1 VTLSSTFCAVLVE
14 ITKGIMR
21 IAQIAETVNP
31 FLKLRRAEHQFGVR
45 PSWIVVWK
53 SRVSRRFS
61 SSPEPEPP
69 I

>member
-1 VTLSSTFCAVLVE
+1 LSSTFCAVLVE

-45 PSWIVVWK
+45 PSWIVV
-53 SRVSRRFS
+53 
-61 SSPEPEPP
+61 
-69 I
+69 

>member
-1 VTLSSTFCAVLVE
+1 LSSTFCAVLVE
-14 ITKGIMR
+14 LAKGMRRIT
-21 IAQIAETVNP
+21 QIAETVNP
-31 FLKLRRAEHQFGVR
+31 FLKPRGAEHQFGVR

-53 SRVSRRFS
+53 CRVSRRFS